1 MTKRFT
7 LTERKCYFTSLIFDN
22 QENEKMGSDEA
33 MELLNM
39 LHEEVELWKGNCLDA
54 ISDNNIL
61 QNELDMAIEQGYTP
75 SVPYQNYQKAK
86 NEEIKAIFEY
96 LQIFNEGL

>member
-1 MTKRFT
+1 MTEKRFRYT
-7 LTERKCYFTSLIFDN
+7 DN
-22 QENEKMGSDEA
+22 GFVIDYQSEQKVLNLCDVV
-33 MELLNM
+33 ELLNM

-61 QNELDMAIEQGYTP
+61 QNELDMAIEQGYAP
-75 SVPYQNYQKAK
+75 SLPYQNYQKAK
-86 NEEIKAIFEY
+86 NEEIKAVFEY